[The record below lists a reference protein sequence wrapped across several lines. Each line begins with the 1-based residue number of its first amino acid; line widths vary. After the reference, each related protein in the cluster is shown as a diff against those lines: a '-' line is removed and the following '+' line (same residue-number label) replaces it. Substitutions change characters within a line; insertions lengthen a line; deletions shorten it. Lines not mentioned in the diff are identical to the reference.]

1 MFRWVFVLGCVL
13 RVFAQPQPGNG
24 PNLMREAPGLT
35 PETAAQLE
43 QALVTEPENTDTR
56 MRLVRY
62 YFLQAMAR
70 QRAEHIFWMIAQR
83 PESAL
88 HGPVYMTMRPRT
100 DAINTPAQYE
110 QGRVLWTKAVE
121 REPENGPI
129 LLNAA
134 RYFYFGDPFEADK
147 VLLRA
152 RRIPAAQEEATNI
165 LVSHYS
171 HATFAELSAGVAS
184 VYDPG
189 APGNEYRTHV
199 RGPLATPNEAVFPG
213 RVGLRLARPRS
224 FPPDHR
230 PPPELVDLY
239 KRTNGHGLELLR
251 RAQALEPANGEW
263 RADPA
268 SPPAR
273 PTGAAAAGEN
283 LPVVASTVAPIYP
296 ALAAQARIQGVV
308 RMRGVV
314 GPGGELT
321 NLVLVSGHPL
331 FVQAAQDAARQSRH
345 PDRAGQTVII
355 EVPFRLP

>member
-1 MFRWVFVLGCVL
+1 VAVHRWAFVLGCAL
-13 RVFAQPQPGNG
+13 PVFAQPRPANG

-43 QALVTEPENTDTR
+43 QALVSEPANIDAR

-83 PESAL
+83 PESSL

-121 REPENGPI
+121 RDPENGPI

-147 VLLRA
+147 LLLRA

-171 HATFAELSAGVAS
+171 HATFAELSAGVAA
-184 VYDPG
+184 VYDAG
-189 APGNEYRTHV
+189 APGSEYRTHV
-199 RGPLATPNEAVFPG
+199 RGLLATTNEAVFPG
-213 RVGLRLARPRS
+213 RVGKQLAQPMS

-230 PPPELVDLY
+230 PPPELIELY
-239 KRTNGHGLELLR
+239 KRTNAHGAELLR

-273 PTGAAAAGEN
+273 PPRAAAAAED
-283 LPVVASTVAPIYP
+283 LLVAAFTDAAIYP
-296 ALAAQARIQGVV
+296 ALAVQARIQGVV
-308 RMRGVV
+308 RMRSV
-314 GPGGELT
+314 PGT
-321 NLVLVSGHPL
+321 RRRSGGGRVEAPR
-331 FVQAAQDAARQSRH
+331 ARNRTSACAR
-345 PDRAGQTVII
+345 PNRAPPVH
-355 EVPFRLP
+355 R

>member
-1 MFRWVFVLGCVL
+1 
-13 RVFAQPQPGNG
+13 
-24 PNLMREAPGLT
+24 MRETPGLT

-43 QALVTEPENTDTR
+43 QALVTDPQNTGAR

-83 PESAL
+83 PESSL

-134 RYFYFGDPFEADK
+134 RYFYFGDPFESDK
-147 VLLRA
+147 LVLRA
-152 RRIPAAQEEATNI
+152 RRIPAAQEEATNV

-171 HATFAELSAGVAS
+171 HATFAGLSAGVAA
-184 VYDPG
+184 VYDAG

-199 RGPLATPNEAVFPG
+199 RGLLATTKEAVFPG
-213 RVGLRLARPRS
+213 RVGMQLARPMS

-230 PPPELVDLY
+230 PPPELIELY
-239 KRTNGHGLELLR
+239 KRTNAHGAELLR

-263 RADPA
+263 RADPD
-268 SPPAR
+268 SLPAR
-273 PTGAAAAGEN
+273 PAGAAAAEQ
-283 LPVVASTVAPIYP
+283 LPVVASTVAPVYP
-296 ALAAQARIQGVV
+296 ALAVQARIQGVV

-314 GPGGELT
+314 GPGGEMT

-331 FVQAAQDAARQSRH
+331 FVEAAQDAARQSRH
-345 PDRAGQTVII
+345 PDRAGQTVVI